1 MCLLNLDI
9 EQDQEGRVAT
19 IRFSLLENKVQAT
32 SFVAVN
38 AKDNTIDNAGI
49 AKKIIIRNLN
59 DD

>member
-38 AKDNTIDNAGI
+38 AKDNN
-49 AKKIIIRNLN
+49 R
-59 DD
+59 